1 MFKQYFTSIKFNKI
15 RDKDN
20 FTSLLFGRF
29 DYGLSKLKS
38 FSESG
43 NAHALRFEEQ
53 NLKNKSISIGALTKY
68 KKKIKK
74 GYFLPYGRI
83 EFLKI

>member
-1 MFKQYFTSIKFNKI
+1 M
-15 RDKDN
+15 DKDN

-29 DYGLSKLKS
+29 DYGLSKLES
-38 FSESG
+38 FSEIG
-43 NAHALRFEEQ
+43 NIQALRFEEQ

-74 GYFLPYGRI
+74 GYFLPLR
-83 EFLKI
+83 